1 MPSSLAT
8 RSMLGALIAGLTFG
22 LTELGLRLWGG
33 VAGDRVESPLAYQ
46 SLELVE
52 ATVQQPLS
60 RASDLQRWGRWR
72 RATPVEA
79 PGLRVV
85 VLGGST
91 AEGDRIGPFHAFAA
105 QIERAL
111 SAATDRPVEVIN
123 AGQGGIAN
131 RHVALKLEQL
141 LRQGPVDLVVV
152 YSGDNEFLEILGLKM
167 TVPGWSARVE
177 LTRRR
182 LWGLHI
188 YRALARGVIPSLNRG
203 AAPPGAAHRAQRLE
217 GSIEPDERA
226 LVELLHREALVEM
239 AARARAAGVPLLLST
254 VADNLLHKANLDGR
268 PTARPPVG
276 PGEQARWDAWTAL
289 PPDRL
294 RARLA
299 DEAALTGP
307 DWFALGEV
315 LLARGDR
322 ANGVKALLHAERLD
336 PRPHRSNHRMRADLL
351 EVAAAHGAAACD
363 VAGSFQAGGHIGGDV
378 FYDACHPTA
387 AGHTLI
393 AQTLLRCI
401 EEQGLLPVTG
411 AAGRPIPPPPDP
423 LALDGRSD
431 PRLERDPA
439 QSDDGSWEG
448 ALRAGHQALLHM
460 RPAEAVRWVDTA
472 AARGAPERTVLRS
485 RLMAQITGDESIQ
498 RADQL
503 AADLDALGD
512 AALSARWGR

>member
-1 MPSSLAT
+1 
-8 RSMLGALIAGLTFG
+8 MLGALIATLTLGLA
-22 LTELGLRLWGG
+22 ELGLRLWGG
-33 VAGDRVESPLAYQ
+33 VAGDQVQSPLAYQ

-91 AEGDRIGPFHAFAA
+91 AEGDRIGPFHAFAG
-105 QIERAL
+105 QLERAL
-111 SAATDRPVEVIN
+111 SAATEQPVEVIN

-131 RHVALKLEQL
+131 RHVALKLKQL
-141 LRQGPVDLVVV
+141 LAQGPIDLVVV

-167 TVPGWSARVE
+167 SVPGWSAKVE
-177 LTRRR
+177 LSRRR
-182 LWGLHI
+182 LWGLHL
-188 YRALARGVIPSLNRG
+188 YRALARGVVPSLNRSE
-203 AAPPGAAHRAQRLE
+203 APPGSAHRAQRLE
-217 GSIEPDERA
+217 GTIAPDERA
-226 LVELLHREALVEM
+226 LVELLHRESLVSM
-239 AARARAAGVPLLLST
+239 AEEARAAGVPLLLGT

-268 PTARPPVG
+268 PGGRGPVG
-276 PGEQARWDAWTAL
+276 RAEQARWSGWTSLSPDAL
-289 PPDRL
+289 Q
-294 RARLA
+294 ARLA
-299 DEAALTGP
+299 DETALSGP
-307 DWFALGEV
+307 DWFTLGEV
-315 LLARGDR
+315 LLAQGQR
-322 ANGVKALLHAERLD
+322 AAAVQALLHAERLD
-336 PRPHRSNHRMRADLL
+336 PRPHRSNHQMRADLI
-351 EVAAAHGAAACD
+351 EVAAAHGVAACD
-363 VAGSFQAGGHIGGDV
+363 VAGAFQQSGHIGEDV
-378 FYDACHPTA
+378 FYDACHPNL

-393 AQTLLRCI
+393 AQTLLQCI
-401 EEQGLLPVTG
+401 EDQLLLPIRG

-472 AARGAPERTVLRS
+472 AARGAPEPTTLRS
-485 RLMAQITGDESIQ
+485 RLVAQITGDERVQ
-498 RADQL
+498 RAEQL
-503 AADLDALGD
+503 APALDALGD
-512 AALSARWGR
+512 PALSARWGR